1 MHCTQRFD
9 AGHFAARIQCRPGER
24 LEFIRFGFASNLFN
38 QARHTGGEVGRT
50 GGSAHRVESSI
61 VNAETALKD
70 FVAEV
75 LEKLHHALQE
85 VKNLIVLLNTALRKR
100 PIGTNTYQLHHR
112 RNPDYQLYHELL
124 EASAMEHMLRE
135 RLKSQRVD
143 ELFDAM
149 DRMAAVKEPAVMPP
163 EEMAEEIRSMRRAR
177 RETGAV

>member
-1 MHCTQRFD
+1 MTTIQITLPDQLARDAQR
-9 AGHFAARIQCRPGER
+9 AG
-24 LEFIRFGFASNLFN
+24 
-38 QARHTGGEVGRT
+38 
-50 GGSAHRVESSI
+50 
-61 VNAETALKD
+61 
-70 FVAEV
+70 
-75 LEKLHHALQE
+75 
-85 VKNLIVLLNTALRKR
+85 
-100 PIGTNTYQLHHR
+100 
-112 RNPDYQLYHELL
+112 LL